1 MTLDQRSFECCILD
15 GSISRKVPLLR
26 KYLFYMCQINI
37 KITEH
42 SQIKRSKHVEQAV
55 GLTFPFLK
63 ENNKNYDLTVSR
75 SSLMLFVFNDSIF
88 LCHFWVN
95 SLNDHWNKK
104 KDI

>member
-1 MTLDQRSFECCILD
+1 
-15 GSISRKVPLLR
+15 
-26 KYLFYMCQINI
+26 MCQINI